1 MRKFY
6 VAAAILASATVFRT
20 SVVMSSGA
28 DTPRRS
34 PAYYVAA
41 SGSFLPTP
49 ALDPAW

>member
-6 VAAAILASATVFRT
+6 IAAAIVASAAVFCT
-20 SVVMSSGA
+20 SVVMSSA

-41 SGSFLPTP
+41 AESFLPTP
-49 ALDPAW
+49 ALEPAW